1 LFRPFGGRPFG
12 VRSFGLRG
20 CGPDIS
26 RAFNI
31 AQPRVPGFYTIA
43 TVLKME
49 VTAVES
55 LFKGLVLV
63 VDDEVSIR
71 NTTSMLL
78 KCY

>member
-1 LFRPFGGRPFG
+1 
-12 VRSFGLRG
+12 
-20 CGPDIS
+20 
-26 RAFNI
+26 
-31 AQPRVPGFYTIA
+31 
-43 TVLKME
+43 ME